1 MVFFNISFNLTWVW
15 WKKKRPPKSVIMRI
29 TTNSKQQ
36 KGCFLWNKWRFFV
49 MQMIF
54 ARHMKSI
61 VETNCW
67 WIKKRLYQE
76 QVLSEI
82 MTILIMYHLSWYK
95 NFKWYYTKRVM
106 VHQRKDYPDIVS
118 YNRRFVEI
126 MKFALAPLI
135 LYMIK
140 VCLGKWS
147 GISFVDFTPIKV
159 CDNHRISSITLSKV
173 MMRSF
178 RQMNLNWFR
187 QNSYAENLWE
197 SSITAKAFL
206 QQESYAVTA
215 ETFMVQK
222 YGIQPVSIG
231 EWFGGAIINLMVC
244 ASATRRIY
252 TKMLSKKNSFLLV
265 ISCLKIMMKF
275 LKIVGWCRIC
285 LRIALK

>member
-1 MVFFNISFNLTWVW
+1 
-15 WKKKRPPKSVIMRI
+15 
-29 TTNSKQQ
+29 
-36 KGCFLWNKWRFFV
+36 
-49 MQMIF
+49 
-54 ARHMKSI
+54 
-61 VETNCW
+61 
-67 WIKKRLYQE
+67 
-76 QVLSEI
+76 
-82 MTILIMYHLSWYK
+82 
-95 NFKWYYTKRVM
+95 M